1 MREKKYIQPGERVN
15 VLQIRCK
22 FDNLEKV
29 LSSGISSFCAV
40 RESYLIEGFTPSF
53 PTIWTVEVV
62 DVVVVVV
69 WLEIRR
75 ECSIYTPADGLYKI
89 KTNQSKQENKFSW
102 SRTMM
107 LRPIIVGVV
116 LIATVTVAVEVDV
129 NPLKEVDGVFR
140 KSLICILSIDHPRSE
155 EISIHVFVVFTFIY
169 LLLSLW
175 SNIDSISDCDVNKP
189 LETYLNGSTAIAKYM
204 KETKMFEIAAKL
216 FAELRAV
223 GVQMQNRVVTT

>member
-1 MREKKYIQPGERVN
+1 
-15 VLQIRCK
+15 
-22 FDNLEKV
+22 
-29 LSSGISSFCAV
+29 
-40 RESYLIEGFTPSF
+40 
-53 PTIWTVEVV
+53 
-62 DVVVVVV
+62 
-69 WLEIRR
+69 
-75 ECSIYTPADGLYKI
+75 
-89 KTNQSKQENKFSW
+89 
-102 SRTMM
+102 M

-140 KSLICILSIDHPRSE
+140 KSLICILSIDHPRSD